1 MKISW
6 RLLEDVLKTS
16 WRCLEDVFATRLEDV
31 WPRRLLKTKT
41 KDVFQMSS
49 RRLHQDEC
57 LLGRHSDGV
66 FFFLKYI
73 FLQFL
78 HKTTTLWTEFGL
90 KTVSCLVFQF
100 VQFWKRFRCV
110 FNNTGDFFG
119 ISLFLG
125 YCNFKFLYNKVFI
138 YQCLLLKVVSL
149 QVLDKE
155 TFPYTQFGLK
165 TVFICL
171 SNLRNFET
179 DLVPSCIKQETC
191 NKLASFWGT
200 VFSIF

>member
-31 WPRRLLKTKT
+31 WPRHFWRLRRKTSSRCLQ
-41 KDVFQMSS
+41 DVFIKTNICWGGIPMV
-49 RRLHQDEC
+49 L
-57 LLGRHSDGV
+57 
-66 FFFLKYI
+66 FF

-78 HKTTTLWTEFGL
+78 HKTTTLCTEFGL

-100 VQFWKRFRCV
+100 MQFWKRFRCV
-110 FNNTGDFFG
+110 FHNTGDFFG

-155 TFPYTQFGLK
+155 AFPYTQFGLK

-171 SNLRNFET
+171 SNLRNFEI
-179 DLVPSCIKQETC
+179 DLVPSCIKQEIC
-191 NKLASFWGT
+191 NKLASF
-200 VFSIF
+200 